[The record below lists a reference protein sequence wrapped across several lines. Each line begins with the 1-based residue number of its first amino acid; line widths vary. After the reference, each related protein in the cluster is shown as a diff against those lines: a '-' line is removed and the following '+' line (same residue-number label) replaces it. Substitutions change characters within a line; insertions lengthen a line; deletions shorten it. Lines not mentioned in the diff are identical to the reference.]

1 MAVARRVECTR
12 GVVSLVVGLVLTA
25 APSFDLSTLGKGEA
39 LPALLWER
47 APELQQARADVAAA
61 EAAFR
66 KSERLPNPDLDVGL
80 NTLPVGPLNPPGLKD
95 PFLNVPNVAVGL
107 SVLLELG
114 KRAPRQDAASQR
126 VVVAAQQAREAL
138 RRRLSDAWAVMADVA
153 AAQVRVSILE
163 RLAVDAARL
172 TTLQRARAN
181 TGDTAELDVDRAQ
194 LEEEN
199 VEAALGDARELLAA
213 QLRACAD
220 VLTMPCLPFADVAQA
235 NTWLDRRF
243 ESSESGVEERP
254 DLKALEATAQAAKA
268 DEALARNQW
277 MPDFT
282 VRAGYVHDRFIE
294 SGNQMNSVFVGF
306 SVPLRVFDHGQ
317 DEAEAAAVAVR
328 AARDSHA
335 RQLELATAQR
345 ARLTGEVDVVEA
357 RQRRLRERT
366 VPLATE
372 VVGRLTAAVSRGSS
386 SLQELLLAR
395 RTLSELLLTAADLD
409 RRVFQLHLERAQLS
423 GVKLDVE

>member
-1 MAVARRVECTR
+1 MAVARRVERTR
-12 GVVSLVVGLVLTA
+12 GVVSLVVGLVLSA

-66 KSERLPNPDLDVGL
+66 KSERLPNPDLEVGL

-163 RLAVDAARL
+163 GLAVDAARL

-268 DEALARNQW
+268 DETLARNQW

>member
-12 GVVSLVVGLVLTA
+12 DVVSLVVGLVLSA

-163 RLAVDAARL
+163 GLAVDAARL

-213 QLRACAD
+213 QLRTCAD

-268 DEALARNQW
+268 DETLARNQW